1 MGETGHGGNLLGWL
15 DEPAEC
21 GGGNRVELEQRM
33 RRTVA
38 RPREHSEESAGRGGS
53 FVLKVMCWLLLLLVF
68 VAFILGFCAGVNVV
82 G

>member
-33 RRTVA
+33 RRTEV
-38 RPREHSEESAGRGGS
+38 RPREHSATGGRGGS
-53 FVLKVMCWLLLLLVF
+53 FVLKVMCWGLLLLVF
-68 VAFILGFCAGVNVV
+68 VAFILGFCADVEVV